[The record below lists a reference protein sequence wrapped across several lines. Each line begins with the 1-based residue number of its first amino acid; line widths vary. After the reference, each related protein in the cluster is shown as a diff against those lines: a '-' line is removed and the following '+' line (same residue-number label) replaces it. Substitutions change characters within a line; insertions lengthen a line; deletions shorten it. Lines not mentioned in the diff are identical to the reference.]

1 MNSHG
6 VRVIA
11 LAALAAAAVL
21 AECRPTLAQ
30 TRASAPAEPVG
41 LPRVRDYEATPVLR
55 DIYFHVGKAA
65 ITPEAER
72 ILDANAV
79 WLRMHPDQLVLIEGH
94 CDNRGPVGNKN
105 EFNMVLGEARAQAAM
120 DHLVA
125 RGVHPS
131 RITVLSYGEERPRCA
146 EEDER
151 CWRQN
156 RRSRFLVKPR

>member
-1 MNSHG
+1 
-6 VRVIA
+6 
-11 LAALAAAAVL
+11 
-21 AECRPTLAQ
+21 
-30 TRASAPAEPVG
+30 
-41 LPRVRDYEATPVLR
+41 
-55 DIYFHVGKAA
+55 
-65 ITPEAER
+65 
-72 ILDANAV
+72 
-79 WLRMHPDQLVLIEGH
+79 VLIEGH

>member
-1 MNSHG
+1 MSSRS
-6 VRVIA
+6 VRAVT
-11 LAALAAAAVL
+11 LAALAAAALL
-21 AECRPTLAQ
+21 ASVRPALAQ
-30 TRASAPAEPVG
+30 TRATPAEPIAV
-41 LPRVRDYEATPVLR
+41 PRVKDYEATAELR
-55 DIYFHVGKAA
+55 DIYFAVGKAT
-65 ITPEAER
+65 ITPEAEK

-79 WLRMHPDQLVLIEGH
+79 WLRMHPDRLVLIEGH
-94 CDNRGPVGNKN
+94 CDDRGPAGNKN
-105 EFNMVLGEARAQAAM
+105 EFNMALGEARAQAAM

-146 EEDER
+146 EQDER